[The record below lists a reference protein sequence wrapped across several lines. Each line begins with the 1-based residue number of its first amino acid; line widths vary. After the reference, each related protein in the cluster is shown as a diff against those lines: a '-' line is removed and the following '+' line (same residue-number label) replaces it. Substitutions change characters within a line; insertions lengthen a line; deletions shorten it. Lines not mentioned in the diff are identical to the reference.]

1 MADIAHSP
9 NVFTRSSQWKCAA
22 VRGLRTLGFCRPN
35 MQQYDGMNIL
45 YIVIVIHIP
54 SNELPASIRLQDEIN
69 REFDLA
75 TWLRMFKFT

>member
-1 MADIAHSP
+1 
-9 NVFTRSSQWKCAA
+9 
-22 VRGLRTLGFCRPN
+22 

-54 SNELPASIRLQDEIN
+54 SNELPASILQDEIN

-75 TWLRMFKFT
+75 TWLRMFKLT